1 MGERLLDRFDFLEN
15 NLRHKALF
23 LILFRNS
30 DFITSEELAKKLD
43 VTSRT
48 VKSDIKYITEQLDI
62 DGLKIVSQRSKGTMI
77 QVDNPELE
85 KSIKEYFKIYQENNI
100 DNDFDKNVQYI
111 LRRLLVSDKPVKVE
125 EIQEELYL
133 NTSNYIKREMQEV
146 KRILEQYNLKLITKT
161 KEGLVISGNE
171 YNRYLCVLRMYKFFS
186 NAVHPTFK
194 EKEFGKLFKPNFA
207 SYQEIKSI
215 VCKSLLNT
223 RIVFSDIYLERFVLY
238 IILLSNLNVAQEKDS
253 LENIGFDYKIT
264 DEYQLVLDVD
274 ETLGDNFVAYQSGD
288 ETVIEYL
295 TYLAIMSTDLY
306 RTRDCTEN
314 NYGQLIKMAEE
325 IRTYIIQQFEE
336 TFKVCIS
343 DDIVF
348 LKDLLKILIP
358 ISMKIKLGVSDDVDL
373 GFYNQHS
380 MAIKPVI
387 KEFINGLSININK
400 KYLYMLS
407 FREKHLLL
415 NIIYEFVNNIH
426 LEHKKMKI
434 AIIALDG
441 RLSTQQLKF
450 NIRKYFS
457 SYIESLDTKVLYELN
472 EIDSSV
478 YNCFFCLEFGKN
490 MDIPYEPIYYFRE
503 GASDVEYQKQ
513 LQEVFLSSYH
523 YNLFLPK
530 ISYKKI
536 SPLYKLNEYPIEK
549 YLNQNKEYMKLL
561 VGDKKYIDIYIN
573 FESKEESINIHY
585 FEDDGLTINGRQ
597 CFIII
602 NLNIA
607 YNKQKF
613 KMLLN
618 VINKIV
624 KDSTCIKKLYTQQE
638 IYIETIFKK

>member
-238 IILLSNLNVAQEKDS
+238 IILLSNLNVAQEK
-253 LENIGFDYKIT
+253 
-264 DEYQLVLDVD
+264 
-274 ETLGDNFVAYQSGD
+274 
-288 ETVIEYL
+288 
-295 TYLAIMSTDLY
+295 
-306 RTRDCTEN
+306 
-314 NYGQLIKMAEE
+314 
-325 IRTYIIQQFEE
+325 
-336 TFKVCIS
+336 
-343 DDIVF
+343 
-348 LKDLLKILIP
+348 
-358 ISMKIKLGVSDDVDL
+358 
-373 GFYNQHS
+373 
-380 MAIKPVI
+380 
-387 KEFINGLSININK
+387 
-400 KYLYMLS
+400 
-407 FREKHLLL
+407 
-415 NIIYEFVNNIH
+415 EFV
-426 LEHKKMKI
+426 
-434 AIIALDG
+434 G
-441 RLSTQQLKF
+441 
-450 NIRKYFS
+450 
-457 SYIESLDTKVLYELN
+457 
-472 EIDSSV
+472 
-478 YNCFFCLEFGKN
+478 
-490 MDIPYEPIYYFRE
+490 
-503 GASDVEYQKQ
+503 EYW
-513 LQEVFLSSYH
+513 F
-523 YNLFLPK
+523 
-530 ISYKKI
+530 
-536 SPLYKLNEYPIEK
+536 
-549 YLNQNKEYMKLL
+549 
-561 VGDKKYIDIYIN
+561 
-573 FESKEESINIHY
+573 
-585 FEDDGLTINGRQ
+585 
-597 CFIII
+597 
-602 NLNIA
+602 
-607 YNKQKF
+607 
-613 KMLLN
+613 
-618 VINKIV
+618 
-624 KDSTCIKKLYTQQE
+624 
-638 IYIETIFKK
+638 

>member
-186 NAVHPTFK
+186 NAVHRTFK

-314 NYGQLIKMAEE
+314 NYGQLIKMA
-325 IRTYIIQQFEE
+325 
-336 TFKVCIS
+336 
-343 DDIVF
+343 
-348 LKDLLKILIP
+348 
-358 ISMKIKLGVSDDVDL
+358 
-373 GFYNQHS
+373 
-380 MAIKPVI
+380 
-387 KEFINGLSININK
+387 
-400 KYLYMLS
+400 
-407 FREKHLLL
+407 
-415 NIIYEFVNNIH
+415 
-426 LEHKKMKI
+426 
-434 AIIALDG
+434 
-441 RLSTQQLKF
+441 
-450 NIRKYFS
+450 
-457 SYIESLDTKVLYELN
+457 
-472 EIDSSV
+472 
-478 YNCFFCLEFGKN
+478 
-490 MDIPYEPIYYFRE
+490 
-503 GASDVEYQKQ
+503 
-513 LQEVFLSSYH
+513 
-523 YNLFLPK
+523 
-530 ISYKKI
+530 
-536 SPLYKLNEYPIEK
+536 
-549 YLNQNKEYMKLL
+549 
-561 VGDKKYIDIYIN
+561 
-573 FESKEESINIHY
+573 
-585 FEDDGLTINGRQ
+585 
-597 CFIII
+597 
-602 NLNIA
+602 
-607 YNKQKF
+607 
-613 KMLLN
+613 
-618 VINKIV
+618 
-624 KDSTCIKKLYTQQE
+624 
-638 IYIETIFKK
+638 